1 MTRNSTRRMGWM
13 ARFAALALTAA
24 VMLVKPSLLFAAIHE
39 SGSGSDGVGCT
50 EMINWLTGQ
59 QNPG

>member
-1 MTRNSTRRMGWM
+1 MGWM